1 MYVRVLIDSLNCHKY
16 VRRLIDYIGLS
27 HVCKWID

>member
-1 MYVRVLIDSLNCHKY
+1 MYVRGLIDSFNYHMY
-16 VRRLIDYIGLS
+16 VRGLIDYIGLS